1 MAGLPPLPGLGFRAV
16 SFSKPAS
23 AALLAVLLCAVPAV
37 PATAAER
44 PTAVIAYSASDDGAP
59 EAGFEEKVADVMFD
73 SGAPPKYAFTVEE
86 YFRVQTFGT
95 VGFSGDLDDVYG
107 PYELATPKAG
117 CPWQTWNNEA
127 AGLAAADGFSQSN
140 YAQVVYIYENEPF
153 VASDCSAAG
162 VGSGSFVWI
171 DSLSGYTLIH
181 ELGHLLGSPHAAAYR
196 CREGGAPVA
205 YSGNCTE
212 VFPPGDEP
220 SEYGD
225 PFDPMG
231 FGHLGGLAAEMTA
244 WRKLGFGAIPARD
257 APVITRNGTY
267 TIAPLEQ
274 GSGTRLL
281 RIPNGAGEYF
291 DLDFR
296 QRIGPFDSS
305 YAPDAPAVNG
315 VAIHLDDPGF
325 GTGAR
330 PSRLLDTV
338 PETPTF
344 DDAPLAAGR
353 QFRDFRTGVT
363 IETLAVGAG
372 GATVR
377 IGGLPEP
384 QVSTVEGPPPRRCK
398 VPGLKRRKAKA
409 AKKAVRRSECRLGK
423 VRRRHS
429 GQVPKGKVVSQIPKA
444 GKQVAAGAKVTVVVS
459 SGPPPNRRG

>member
-1 MAGLPPLPGLGFRAV
+1 
-16 SFSKPAS
+16 
-23 AALLAVLLCAVPAV
+23 LLAVALCAALAA

-44 PTAVIAYSASDDGAP
+44 PTAVITYYASDSGAP
-59 EAGFEEKVADVMFD
+59 EAGFAEKVADVMFE
-73 SGAPPKYAFTVEE
+73 SGGPPKYAFTVEE
-86 YFRVQTFGT
+86 YFRTQTFGT
-95 VGFSGDLDDVYG
+95 VGFSGDAGGVYG
-107 PYELATPKAG
+107 PYQLATPKAN
-117 CPWQTWNNEA
+117 CPWSTWNNEA
-127 AGLAAADGFSQSN
+127 ANLAAADGFDQSN
-140 YAQVVYIYENEPF
+140 YAQVVYIFENAPF
-153 VASDCSAAG
+153 EASDCSAAG

-171 DSLSGYTLIH
+171 DSLSGYTIVH

-196 CREGGAPVA
+196 CREGGIPVA
-205 YSGNCTE
+205 YSASCAE

-231 FGHLGGLAAEMTA
+231 FGHLGSGAAEMTA
-244 WRKLGFGAIPARD
+244 WRKLGFGAIPPGD

-267 TIAPLEQ
+267 AIAPLEQ

-281 RIPNGAGEYF
+281 RIPNGAGDFF

-305 YAPDAPAVNG
+305 YAPTDPAVNG
-315 VAIHLDDPGF
+315 VAIHVDDPGF
-325 GTGAR
+325 GTGVH

-338 PETPTF
+338 PETPAF
-344 DDAPLAAGR
+344 EDAPLTAGR

-363 IETLAVGAG
+363 IETLAAGPG

-384 QVSTVEGPPPRRCK
+384 VPISKPKQAGCK
-398 VPGLKRRKAKA
+398 VPKLKRKKAKA
-409 AKKAVRRSECRLGK
+409 AKKAIRHTKCKLGK

-429 GQVPKGKVVSQIPKA
+429 KKVPKGKVISQAPKA
-444 GKQVAAGAKVTVVVS
+444 GKQAGGGAKVTIVVS
-459 SGPPPNRRG
+459 SGPRV